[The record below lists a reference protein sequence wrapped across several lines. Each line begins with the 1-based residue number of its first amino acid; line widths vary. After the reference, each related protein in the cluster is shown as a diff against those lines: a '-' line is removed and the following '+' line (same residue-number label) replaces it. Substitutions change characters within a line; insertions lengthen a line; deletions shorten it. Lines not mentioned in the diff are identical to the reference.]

1 MAVGGFLSPWN
12 YMGKLPLFMLFR
24 DSRNVLKNDELGL
37 EIANIGLPATLAL
50 IADPVAS
57 LIDTAFIGRI
67 GAVELA
73 SVGVSIAIFN
83 QVSRI
88 TMLPLVSITTSF
100 VAEEEAT
107 SISGTEA
114 EEDENSGSNQDVEQ
128 EMVPLTGSSDMKITK
143 PKDNRRCVPSASSA
157 LVIGCML
164 GILQTLFLICT
175 AKPILQY
182 MGVKPESPMLKIAEQ
197 YLTLR
202 SLGAPAILLS
212 LAAQGVFRG
221 LKDTKTPLYAISKQ
235 AFLLINVNFV
245 GNQKQLVEANS
256 DNPLER
262 NSMNGKHLKIT
273 ISIEFNGFL
282 HIEFVGSIKAIGDSA
297 NILLDPI
304 FIFTLRLGVNGAA
317 IAHVVSQYLIC
328 LILIWSLV
336 KNVVLLPPSFKELQ
350 FGRFLKSENDMEHL
364 QDYDICDVTTSGF
377 HLLVKVISTTSC
389 MTVAA
394 SLAARLGPKPMAAF
408 QVCLQI
414 WLATSLLA
422 DGLAVAGQAI
432 LASAFAKKD
441 YEKTVIAASRVLQIG
456 LVLGLLLSFIL
467 AAVSQFAS
475 NLFTKDFDVLRL
487 MNISF
492 PFITVTQPINALA
505 FVVDGVNYG
514 ASDFAYSAYS
524 MPWLCW
530 NLDCFDHLY
539 VLASVFWSF
548 EDRNWLGPLDL
559 SPELSATEV
568 LIRFPFRPC
577 ICPCCKTP
585 AQVPAPA
592 PAPAPTPPGPPDV
605 AKILGKAR
613 QYGIFIRLLKST
625 RVSYRLLGELNNTE
639 DGKTIFAPTDKAF
652 SSLKSGALHSL
663 NDEQR
668 VALVLYHVLPTYVPL
683 SQFLIV
689 SNPMKT
695 EAGDSGDGEFPLNV
709 TTAGKTVT
717 LMTGLTKTNVAGTI
731 YTDGQLAIY
740 RVDQVLQPLQIF
752 GANSP
757 APAPAPAP
765 GKSLEAAENSE
776 ALSIAMHNLGLSAVC
791 VITLALSL

>member
-350 FGRFLKSENDMEHL
+350 FGRFLKS
-364 QDYDICDVTTSGF
+364 GF

-524 MPWLCW
+524 MVMVAVMSISCLFI
-530 NLDCFDHLY
+530 LSSSHGY
-539 VLASVFWSF
+539 V
-548 EDRNWLGPLDL
+548 
-559 SPELSATEV
+559 
-568 LIRFPFRPC
+568 
-577 ICPCCKTP
+577 
-585 AQVPAPA
+585 
-592 PAPAPTPPGPPDV
+592 
-605 AKILGKAR
+605 
-613 QYGIFIRLLKST
+613 GIWIAL
-625 RVSYRLLGELNNTE
+625 
-639 DGKTIFAPTDKAF
+639 TIFMCLRVF
-652 SSLKSGALHSL
+652 SGLLRIGTGWG
-663 NDEQR
+663 
-668 VALVLYHVLPTYVPL
+668 PWT
-683 SQFLIV
+683 FLR
-689 SNPMKT
+689 S
-695 EAGDSGDGEFPLNV
+695 
-709 TTAGKTVT
+709 
-717 LMTGLTKTNVAGTI
+717 
-731 YTDGQLAIY
+731 
-740 RVDQVLQPLQIF
+740 
-752 GANSP
+752 
-757 APAPAPAP
+757 
-765 GKSLEAAENSE
+765 
-776 ALSIAMHNLGLSAVC
+776 
-791 VITLALSL
+791 

>member
-57 LIDTAFIGRI
+57 LIDTAFIGSI

-221 LKDTKTPLYAISKQ
+221 LKDTKTPLYAI
-235 AFLLINVNFV
+235 
-245 GNQKQLVEANS
+245 
-256 DNPLER
+256 
-262 NSMNGKHLKIT
+262 T
-273 ISIEFNGFL
+273 
-282 HIEFVGSIKAIGDSA
+282 IGDSA

-350 FGRFLKSENDMEHL
+350 FGRFLK
-364 QDYDICDVTTSGF
+364 SGF

-524 MPWLCW
+524 MVMVAVMSISCLFI
-530 NLDCFDHLY
+530 LSSSHGY
-539 VLASVFWSF
+539 V
-548 EDRNWLGPLDL
+548 
-559 SPELSATEV
+559 
-568 LIRFPFRPC
+568 
-577 ICPCCKTP
+577 
-585 AQVPAPA
+585 
-592 PAPAPTPPGPPDV
+592 
-605 AKILGKAR
+605 
-613 QYGIFIRLLKST
+613 GIWIAL
-625 RVSYRLLGELNNTE
+625 
-639 DGKTIFAPTDKAF
+639 TIFMCLRVF
-652 SSLKSGALHSL
+652 SGLLRIGTGWG
-663 NDEQR
+663 
-668 VALVLYHVLPTYVPL
+668 PWT
-683 SQFLIV
+683 FLR
-689 SNPMKT
+689 S
-695 EAGDSGDGEFPLNV
+695 
-709 TTAGKTVT
+709 
-717 LMTGLTKTNVAGTI
+717 
-731 YTDGQLAIY
+731 
-740 RVDQVLQPLQIF
+740 
-752 GANSP
+752 
-757 APAPAPAP
+757 
-765 GKSLEAAENSE
+765 
-776 ALSIAMHNLGLSAVC
+776 
-791 VITLALSL
+791 